1 MLSTNKTLEV
11 VKVGF
16 NPFNNDGMKD
26 LARSLK
32 FNSTLKRFYLDKMV
46 RGDAAGSDK
55 VSRLAERLVIYIYI
69 NKS

>member
-32 FNSTLKRFYLDKMV
+32 FNSALKRFYLDKMV
-46 RGDAAGSDK
+46 RGEAAGSDK

>member
-32 FNSTLKRFYLDKMV
+32 FNSALKRFYLDKMV
-46 RGDAAGSDK
+46 RGEAAGSDK
-55 VSRLAERLVIYIYI
+55 VPHRRLRVSCYPYLY
-69 NKS
+69 

>member
-1 MLSTNKTLEV
+1 MLSTNKTLEI

-32 FNSTLKRFYLDKMV
+32 FNSALKRFYLDKMV